1 MCRATQP
8 PRGTR
13 ASADAPRQW
22 VGDARGPGRGQV
34 TQQGGCWEEPEAEL
48 PGSCQCG
55 HVRKRWCALA
65 AWAWE
70 ARAQVG
76 PCGQTLPSLR
86 SPRTSFLQPGRTG
99 RAVWGLF
106 PPRLAA
112 WGWILASEAWSF
124 YFFSATGS
132 ADSDYYRPSFRQR
145 STSRHLKM
153 GSNIL
158 QGQTPP
164 KLHTADLHC
173 RLFSMPQPPSLGAL
187 QGDPVNQSPAE
198 SSGLHLY
205 H

>member
-1 MCRATQP
+1 MCRAARP

-22 VGDARGPGRGQV
+22 VGDARGPGREQV

-48 PGSCQCG
+48 PGPCQCG

-99 RAVWGLF
+99 QAVWGLF
-106 PPRLAA
+106 PPRPAA
-112 WGWILASEAWSF
+112 WGWILASETWSF
-124 YFFSATGS
+124 HFFSARGS
-132 ADSDYYRPSFRQR
+132 ANLDYYRPSFRQR

-158 QGQTPP
+158 QGQTR
-164 KLHTADLHC
+164 KVTH
-173 RLFSMPQPPSLGAL
+173 S
-187 QGDPVNQSPAE
+187 
-198 SSGLHLY
+198 
-205 H
+205 